1 MFGVSPSKATLLL
14 IVIGVVWFGYRLYVS
29 RKAGRAREDSFA
41 APEETRPCKTCGS
54 FVAAS
59 LARPCGRADCPFGA

>member
-1 MFGVSPSKATLLL
+1 MFGFSISKLALLM
-14 IVIGVVWFGYRLYVS
+14 IVVGIVVIGFRLYT
-29 RKAGRAREDSFA
+29 KGRATTGREGGIP